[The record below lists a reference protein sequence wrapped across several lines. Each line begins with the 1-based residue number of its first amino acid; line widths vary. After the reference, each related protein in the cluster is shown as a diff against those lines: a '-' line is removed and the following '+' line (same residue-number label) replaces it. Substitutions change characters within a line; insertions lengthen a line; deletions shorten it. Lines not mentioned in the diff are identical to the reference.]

1 MASRVASFQIG
12 GMASSRSP
20 EMILDPHQEV
30 ELTVVMP
37 CLNEA
42 DTLEPCISAAQS
54 ALHEGGI
61 RGEIVVADN
70 GSTDGSQDIARR
82 MGARVEPVAEK
93 GYGAALMGGI
103 EKARGRFILMGDS
116 DESYDFHEIPR
127 FVEKLREGFDLV
139 QGCRLESGGGTVKSG
154 AMPFLHR
161 HLGNPLFSWLAR
173 WWFRAPIHDIHCG
186 MRAFRADFYR
196 SLGLKCTG
204 MEFASEMIIKATL
217 QRGSIAEVP
226 ITLHPDGR
234 ISHEAHLRTFRDGW
248 RHLRFFLLFSP
259 RWLFL
264 APGMALILSG
274 IVGFL
279 IAMPRLTI
287 SGVEFDVHTLL
298 FSGLFMIVGY
308 MAVLFGLFTK
318 MFAISEGLLPA
329 DSRVT
334 RLSRTISL
342 ERGLALGLLVFL
354 AGGML
359 LAVAVNQWRI
369 VEFGGLDYQSTMRW
383 VIPGATLAVLGVQ
396 TVFSSFFMGVL
407 GLSRR

>member
-1 MASRVASFQIG
+1 
-12 GMASSRSP
+12 
-20 EMILDPHQEV
+20 
-30 ELTVVMP
+30 MP

-42 DTLEPCISAAQS
+42 DTLEACVSAAQS
-54 ALHEGGI
+54 ALREGGI

-82 MGARVEPVAEK
+82 MGARVEPVAAK

-103 EKARGRFILMGDS
+103 ESARGEYVLMGDS
-116 DESYDFHEIPR
+116 DESYDFREIPR

-139 QGCRLESGGGTVKSG
+139 QGCRLESGGGSVKPG

-161 HLGNPLFSWLAR
+161 HLGNPMFSWLAR
-173 WWFRAPIHDIHCG
+173 WWFRTPIHDIHCG
-186 MRAFRADFYR
+186 MRAFRVDFYR
-196 SLGLKCTG
+196 GLGLKCTG

-234 ISHEAHLRTFRDGW
+234 VSHEAHLRTFRDGW

-264 APGMALILSG
+264 APGALLILSG
-274 IVGFL
+274 VLGFA
-279 IAMPRLTI
+279 IAMPKLMI
-287 SGVEFDVHTLL
+287 GGVEFDVHTLL
-298 FSGLFMIVGY
+298 FAGLFMIVGY

-318 MFAISEGLLPA
+318 VFAISEGLLPA
-329 DSRVT
+329 DPRVS

-342 ERGLALGLLVFL
+342 ERGLVLGLLVFL
-354 AGGML
+354 TGGAL
-359 LAVAVNQWRI
+359 LAVAVNQWRV
-369 VEFGGLDYQSTMRW
+369 VEFGDLDYQSTMRW
-383 VIPGATLAVLGVQ
+383 VIPGATLAVIGVQ
-396 TVFSSFFMGVL
+396 TVLSSFFMGVL